1 MFRNMS
7 IMKKLLI
14 LVVPLFLILI
24 SFIAVSSIEFIKMS
38 ENTKKVIYDEVFVSA
53 TLVINADRDFYQAA
67 IALKELVLDEKLS
80 KDQQNQL
87 ISDFYENAE
96 QVKTRID
103 DAAAITTLNK
113 ELYENFKH
121 TTSNVTLAQSFDSF
135 YQHYNLWLN
144 AYDANTQSGDLALF
158 NQHFEA
164 ARDQINIQTE
174 ILETYGEEKANEMK
188 KDASTISSI
197 MVAVGVLAII
207 VVLFFSIKIIRMLR
221 FNVQELAK
229 SLSSVSEKN
238 LNVEVNKEISAG
250 KDEFG
255 ILSRS
260 TENVIAMLKSMIQ
273 AINETV
279 SHLSMASDLMSNS
292 TGEINTAMNEVAEA
306 VNEIAGSATHQAIDT
321 QNVTANVKAL
331 GDMIKTNSDNT
342 GELLEM
348 SASIEKLSSEGINL
362 VNQLT
367 QDSKESEKLFADIFS
382 VIDQTQSS
390 TQKIGETSQII
401 TAISNQTNL
410 LALNAAI
417 EAARAGE
424 AGRGFAVV
432 ADEIRKLAEQTAAST
447 TQIDSMLNDLISN
460 VETAQQKSNLVK
472 EAIGVQAK
480 SVSQTE
486 SKYKDIVRVLN
497 EMQNGIQTLS
507 HLSNDMETNRGS
519 VVEVIAKLASIAEEN
534 AASTEQTS
542 ASTEEILAT
551 VNELSNSSQD
561 LKQMVGK
568 LDQLVAQFKI

>member
-14 LVVPLFLILI
+14 LVIPLLLILV
-24 SFIAVSSIEFIKMS
+24 SFIAISSIEFIKMS

-80 KDQQNQL
+80 KDQQDQL

-103 DAAAITTLNK
+103 DAVAITKSDL

-121 TTSNVTLAQSFDSF
+121 STSNVSLSQSFNAF
-135 YQHYNLWLN
+135 YQSYNQWLN
-144 AYDANTQSGDLALF
+144 AYDANTKSGDLVLF
-158 NQHFEA
+158 NQYFEA
-164 ARDQINIQTE
+164 AREQINIQTE

-260 TENVIAMLKSMIQ
+260 TESVIAMLKSMIQ

-331 GDMIKTNSDNT
+331 GDMIKTNSNNT

-348 SASIEKLSSEGINL
+348 SVSIEKLSSEGIKL

-367 QDSKESEKLFADIFS
+367 LDSKESEKLFGDIFT
-382 VIDQTQSS
+382 VIDQTHSS

-401 TAISNQTNL
+401 TAISSQTNL

-424 AGRGFAVV
+424 AGRGFSVV

-447 TQIDSMLNDLISN
+447 TQIDSMLSDLILN

-519 VVEVIAKLASIAEEN
+519 VVEVIAKLAAIAEEN

-561 LKQMVGK
+561 LKQMVGT
-568 LDQLVAQFKI
+568 LNQLVAQFKG